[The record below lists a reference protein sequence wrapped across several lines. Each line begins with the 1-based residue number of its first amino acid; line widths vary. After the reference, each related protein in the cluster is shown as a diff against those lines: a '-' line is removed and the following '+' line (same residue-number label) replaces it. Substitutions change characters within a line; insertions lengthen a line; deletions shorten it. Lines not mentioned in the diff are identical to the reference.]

1 MKPFRFRAAA
11 ALDLRRKRE
20 DEARLAHA
28 QAEIESRAAA
38 ARVAQAR
45 GAVDRAVAESA
56 STAQAGADAW
66 FITWHRSWITRL
78 RLEVDARQKEAA
90 ISAAA
95 AERAAASMRKAHQRR
110 RTLER
115 LRDRGVQ
122 RYEAEVQRTE
132 LEEMNLLAGL
142 RFAGRMAD
150 EGGRE

>member
-11 ALDLRRKRE
+11 ALDLRRRRE

-28 QAEIESRAAA
+28 QAEIESRAADA
-38 ARVAQAR
+38 CVAEARS
-45 GAVDRAVAESA
+45 AVDCAVEASA
-56 STAQAGADAW
+56 STERAGADAW

-78 RLEVDARQKEAA
+78 RLEVDARRKAAA

-95 AERAAASMRKAHQRR
+95 AERAAASVRTAHQRR

-115 LRDRGVQ
+115 LRDRGVE

-142 RFAGRMAD
+142 RFVGRMAD